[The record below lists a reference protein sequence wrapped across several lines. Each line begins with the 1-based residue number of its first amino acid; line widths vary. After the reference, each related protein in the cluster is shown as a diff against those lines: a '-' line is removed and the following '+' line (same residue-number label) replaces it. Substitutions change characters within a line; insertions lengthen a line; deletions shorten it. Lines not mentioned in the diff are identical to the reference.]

1 MSVLAFKN
9 AKVLYG
15 PYDLSGDLNSA
26 ALNLT
31 TDVQECTTF
40 SNVGYKTRLQTLGD
54 SSLNVAGYWGGPV
67 DADLYGELS
76 NTSGNLVSIGPTG
89 ATGSVAYMVSSLGAT
104 YNPVSGKVG
113 DSLKFSFTA
122 QGNGHVYRGTIL
134 ENGVKTATGNGGTG
148 LNLGAI
154 TSGKSL
160 YAGLHVTNVSG
171 TSTPTFSAL
180 IESAAD
186 GTFASPVTRI
196 TFSPVTAVGSQFLS
210 VAGPITDVQFRLN
223 WTITGTTPSFTAFLT
238 LAIV

>member
-1 MSVLAFKN
+1 MAVLAYKN

-15 PYDLSGDLNSA
+15 GYDLSGDLNSA

-31 TDVQECTTF
+31 TDIQERTTF
-40 SNVGYKTRLQTLGD
+40 ASGGFKQRLQTLSD
-54 SSLNVAGYWGGPV
+54 SNVNVAGIWGGPV

-76 NTSGNLVSIGPTG
+76 NVNGHLVSIGPTG
-89 ATGSVAYMVSSLGAT
+89 ATGSVAYMVSALGAT
-104 YNPVSGKVG
+104 YDPVSGKVG
-113 DSLKFSFTA
+113 DVLKFNFTA
-122 QGNGHVYRGTIL
+122 QGNGNVYRGTVL

-148 LNLGAI
+148 LNLGAVA
-154 TSGKSL
+154 SGKSL

-180 IESAAD
+180 VESAAD
-186 GTFASPVTRI
+186 GTFASPVTRL

-223 WTITGTTPSFTAFLT
+223 YTISGTTPSFTVFLT